1 MSDPFIGEI
10 RIFANNFY
18 PMGWLPCDGRLLN
31 IQQSTPLYAVIG
43 ITYGGDGRSTFALP
57 NLTTPSG
64 VGMVPIG
71 DGSGP
76 GLTPYNLG
84 ETAGVTSVTLTLNQ
98 TPAHNHD
105 LVGMNADD
113 PHTVATPTATSW
125 ISRNTLGTT
134 AISNYSDQP
143 TTPDKSLANPA
154 LGILG
159 GGQPHENRQPYLALN
174 YYIAVDGIFPS
185 PE

>member
-18 PMGWLPCDGRLLN
+18 PMGWLPCDGRMLDPRQNAALFALLG
-31 IQQSTPLYAVIG
+31 L
-43 ITYGGDGRSTFALP
+43 TYGGNGSTTFALP
-57 NLTTPSG
+57 NLATSGG

-71 DGSGP
+71 AGSGP

-84 ETAGVTSVTLTLNQ
+84 KIAGVPSVALTLNEI
-98 TPAHNHD
+98 PAHNHN

-113 PHTVATPTATSW
+113 PHTVSIPTATSW
-125 ISRNTLGTT
+125 ISRNFPVP
-134 AISNYSDQP
+134 AIANYSDQP
-143 TTPDKSLANPA
+143 ITLGKQLGNPA

-174 YYIAVDGIFPS
+174 YYIAIDGIFPS

>member
-18 PMGWLPCDGRLLN
+18 PMGWLPCDGRMLDTRQNAALFALLG
-31 IQQSTPLYAVIG
+31 L
-43 ITYGGDGRSTFALP
+43 TYGGNGSTTFALP
-57 NLTTPSG
+57 NLATSGG

-71 DGSGP
+71 AGSGP

-84 ETAGVTSVTLTLNQ
+84 ETTGVPSVALTLNEI
-98 TPAHNHD
+98 PSHNHD
-105 LVGMNADD
+105 LVGMKADD
-113 PHTVATPTATSW
+113 PHTVSTPTATSW
-125 ISRNTLGTT
+125 ISRNTLGAT
-134 AISNYSDQP
+134 AIANYSDQ
-143 TTPDKSLANPA
+143 SLSGAALVSPA
-154 LGILG
+154 LGVAG